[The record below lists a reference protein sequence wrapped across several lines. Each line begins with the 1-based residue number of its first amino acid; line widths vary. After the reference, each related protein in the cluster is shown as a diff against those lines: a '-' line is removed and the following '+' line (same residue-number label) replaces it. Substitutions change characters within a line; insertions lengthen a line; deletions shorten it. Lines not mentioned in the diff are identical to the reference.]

1 MSIHRPLGI
10 PAAVL
15 AALGSYCSPLAA
27 QETAAVEVEPLG
39 DITVTATRVEKS
51 ALRVPAAV
59 STVGQDDIQ
68 LGRELLGLDE
78 SLNSV
83 PGLFFQDRY
92 NFAQDLRIA
101 IRGFGARSNFG
112 IRGIRMYADGI
123 PMTTPDGQS
132 NVDEL
137 DLGVTDRIEVI
148 RGASSSLY
156 GASSGGVIN
165 IYTEDGPQTPFV
177 AARGIYGSYDE
188 QRHQLK
194 GGGQHGQLN
203 YLLGLSRLTLDGF
216 RDHSEVESNNL
227 NTKLRY
233 DIDPSSALTLTVN
246 VVHQPISDDPGAL
259 TVAELA
265 PGATQAACRAAGYE
279 NSDGRSAASCRNVA
293 YDSGESVDQQ
303 KFGLSYNKQFG
314 DKHEITVRNYYLWRT
329 FENKLVAGGGGA
341 PGTLEAL
348 LGNAPS
354 VNGNPNS
361 AWVEFDRFFF
371 GGGAQYTYADRFF
384 GHRNRFTLGFDIDKQ
399 EDDRQRYDN
408 DLGTRGDLR
417 FDELEEVLSRGV
429 YAQNEFAITE
439 SVELTAGAR
448 YDVVDYDVSDYFLSD
463 VTGDDSDSRSFDE
476 VSPMIGLLWSPMQ
489 AINVYGNI
497 STAFETPSTTE
508 FANTAA
514 NGTAGGL
521 NPDLDAQTSVSYEI
535 GVKGLIE
542 RAGVRYDVAV
552 FHIDT
557 EDELVN
563 VALQGAPIGRTFME
577 NAEETTRDGVEAALI
592 WQPAF
597 VPGLTLSGAYTYSD
611 FEYDS
616 FTGSVG
622 GTTGVIFDG
631 NALPGI
637 PRHQFQGQVAY
648 FHRSGFYVGW
658 DWLHVGDF
666 YANNG
671 NTVENESYTVANLRL
686 GRDFAFGGWT
696 VAPFLGF
703 NNMFNAEY
711 NGNVRLNQDANGRFF
726 EPAPPS
732 SLYGGITVRYD
743 F

>member
-1 MSIHRPLGI
+1 MSRHRPFGAL
-10 PAAVL
+10 AVVL
-15 AALGSYCSPLAA
+15 AALGTHASPLVA
-27 QETAAVEVEPLG
+27 QESSADEIEQLG
-39 DITVTATRVEKS
+39 DVTVTATRVEKS
-51 ALRVPAAV
+51 ALKVPASV

-68 LGRELLGLDE
+68 LGRQLLGLDE
-78 SLNSV
+78 SLNGV

-112 IRGIRMYADGI
+112 IRGIRMYSDGI

-165 IYTEDGPQTPFV
+165 LYTEDGPDTPFV
-177 AARGIYGSYDE
+177 SAQGTYGSYDQ
-188 QRHQLK
+188 QRYQLK
-194 GGGQHGQLN
+194 GGGQYGPLN
-203 YLLGLSRLTLDGF
+203 YLLGLSRLSLDGF
-216 RDHSEVESNNL
+216 RDQSEVESNNL

-246 VVHQPISDDPGAL
+246 VVHQPTSDDPGAL
-259 TVAELA
+259 TAAELA
-265 PGATQAACRAAGYE
+265 PGATQAACRAAGFE
-279 NSDGRSAASCRNVA
+279 NSDGRSAASCRNIA
-293 YDSGESVDQQ
+293 YNAGESVDQQ
-303 KFGLSYNKQFG
+303 KFGLSYNKRFG
-314 DKHEITVRNYYLWRT
+314 EKHEITLRNYYLWRT
-329 FENKLVAGGGGA
+329 FENRLVAGG
-341 PGTLEAL
+341 PGL
-348 LGNAPS
+348 LGNIT
-354 VNGNPNS
+354 NNS
-361 AWVEFDRFFF
+361 AWVEFDRFFY
-371 GGGAQYTYADRFF
+371 GGGGQYTYTDQLF
-384 GHRNRFTLGFDIDKQ
+384 GHNNRFSIGFDVDKQ
-399 EDDRQRYDN
+399 EDDRRRFDN
-408 DLGTRGDLR
+408 NLGTRGNLR

-429 YAQNEFAITE
+429 YAQNEFAIAE
-439 SVELTAGAR
+439 SVELTAGVR
-448 YDVVDYDVSDYFLSD
+448 YDVVDYDISDDFLSD

-476 VSPMIGLLWSPMQ
+476 VSPMVGLLWSPMQ
-489 AINVYGNI
+489 AINVYGNV

-514 NGTAGGL
+514 NGSAGGL
-521 NPDLDAQTSVSYEI
+521 NADLEAQTSVSYEI
-535 GVKGLIE
+535 GIKGLIE
-542 RAGVRYDVAV
+542 RAGIRYDVAL

-563 VALQGAPIGRTFME
+563 VTLQGAPIGRTFME
-577 NAEETTRDGVEAALI
+577 NADETTRDGVEAALS

-611 FEYDS
+611 FEYES

-622 GTTGVIFDG
+622 ASAGVIFDG
-631 NALPGI
+631 NVLPGI
-637 PRHQFQGQVAY
+637 PKHQFQGQIAY
-648 FHRSGFYVGW
+648 FHSSGFYVAW

-686 GRDFAFGGWT
+686 GRDFAFGGWS

-711 NGNVRLNQDANGRFF
+711 NGNVRVNQDLNGRFF
-726 EPAPPS
+726 EPAPPQN
-732 SLYGGITVRYD
+732 LYGGITVRYD

>member
-1 MSIHRPLGI
+1 
-10 PAAVL
+10 
-15 AALGSYCSPLAA
+15 
-27 QETAAVEVEPLG
+27 
-39 DITVTATRVEKS
+39 
-51 ALRVPAAV
+51 
-59 STVGQDDIQ
+59 
-68 LGRELLGLDE
+68 
-78 SLNSV
+78 
-83 PGLFFQDRY
+83 
-92 NFAQDLRIA
+92 
-101 IRGFGARSNFG
+101 
-112 IRGIRMYADGI
+112 
-123 PMTTPDGQS
+123 
-132 NVDEL
+132 
-137 DLGVTDRIEVI
+137 VI

-165 IYTEDGPQTPFV
+165 IYTEDGPETPFV
-177 AARGIYGSYDE
+177 AARGTYGSYDE
-188 QRHQLK
+188 QRYQLK
-194 GGGQHGQLN
+194 GGGQYGQLN

-259 TVAELA
+259 TAAELA
-265 PGATQAACRAAGYE
+265 PGASQAACRAAGFE

-303 KFGLSYNKQFG
+303 KFGLSYNKRFG
-314 DKHEITVRNYYLWRT
+314 EKHEITLRNYYLWRA
-329 FENKLVAGGGGA
+329 FENKLVAGG
-341 PGTLEAL
+341 PGQ
-348 LGNAPS
+348 LGNTT
-354 VNGNPNS
+354 NNS

-371 GGGAQYTYADRFF
+371 GGGAQYTYTDQLF
-384 GHRNRFTLGFDIDKQ
+384 GHRNRFSLGFDIDKQ
-399 EDDRQRYDN
+399 EDDRQRFDN
-408 DLGTRGDLR
+408 NLGVRGDLR

-439 SVELTAGAR
+439 SVELTAGVR
-448 YDVVDYDVSDYFLSD
+448 YDVVDYDVSDDFLTD

-476 VSPMIGLLWSPMQ
+476 VSPMVGVLWSPMP
-489 AINVYGNI
+489 AVNLYGNI

-521 NPDLDAQTSVSYEI
+521 NTDLDAQTSVS
-535 GVKGLIE
+535 
-542 RAGVRYDVAV
+542 YDVAV

-577 NAEETTRDGVEAALI
+577 NADETTRDGVEAALS

-622 GTTGVIFDG
+622 ATAGVVFDG

-637 PRHQFQGQVAY
+637 PKHQFQGQVAY
-648 FHRSGFYVGW
+648 FHRSGFYVAW

-671 NTVENESYTVANLRL
+671 NSVENQSYTVANLRL
-686 GRDFAFGGWT
+686 GRDFAFGGWS

-732 SLYGGITVRYD
+732 NLYGGVTVRYD

>member
-1 MSIHRPLGI
+1 MSIQRPFGPLT
-10 PAAVL
+10 AVL
-15 AALGSYCSPLAA
+15 TALAACPWPLPA
-27 QETAAVEVEPLG
+27 QETGAGGVEQLG
-39 DITVTATRVEKS
+39 DVTVTATRVEKS
-51 ALRVPAAV
+51 ALKVPAAV
-59 STVGQDDIQ
+59 STVGQEEIQ
-68 LGRELLGLDE
+68 LGREMLGLDE

-137 DLGVTDRIEVI
+137 DLGVTDHIEVI
-148 RGASSSLY
+148 RGTSSSLY

-165 IYTEDGPQTPFV
+165 IYTEDGPLTPFV
-177 AARGIYGSYDE
+177 SARGTYGSYDE
-188 QRHQLK
+188 QRYQLK
-194 GGGQHGQLN
+194 GGGQYGPLN
-203 YLLGLSRLTLDGF
+203 YLLGLSRLTLEGF

-233 DIDPSSALTLTVN
+233 DIDPSSALTLTAN

-259 TVAELA
+259 TAAELA
-265 PGATQAACRAAGYE
+265 PGATQAACRAAGFE

-303 KFGLSYNKQFG
+303 KFGLSYNRRFG
-314 DKHEITVRNYYLWRT
+314 AKHEITLRNYYLWRA
-329 FENKLVAGGGGA
+329 FENKLVAGGQGQ
-341 PGTLEAL
+341 
-348 LGNAPS
+348 LGNTT
-354 VNGNPNS
+354 NNS
-361 AWVEFDRFFF
+361 AWVEFDRFFY
-371 GGGAQYTYADRFF
+371 GGGAQYTYTDHFF
-384 GHRNRFTLGFDIDKQ
+384 GHHNRFSIGFDIDKQ

-408 DLGTRGDLR
+408 VLGTRGDLR

-439 SVELTAGAR
+439 SVELTAGVR
-448 YDVVDYDVSDYFLSD
+448 YDVVDYDVSDHFLSD

-476 VSPMIGLLWSPMQ
+476 VSPMIGLVWSPMQ

-521 NPDLDAQTSVSYEI
+521 NADLDAQTSVSYEI

-542 RAGVRYDVAV
+542 TAGVRYDVAV

-563 VALQGAPIGRTFME
+563 VTLPGAPIGRTFME
-577 NAEETTRDGVEAALI
+577 NADEATRDGVEAALS

-622 GTTGVIFDG
+622 ATAGVVFDG

-637 PRHQFQGQVAY
+637 PRQQFQGRVAY
-648 FHRSGFYVGW
+648 FHRSGFYVSW

-671 NTVENESYTVANLRL
+671 NTVENESYTLANLIL
-686 GRDFAFGGWT
+686 GRDFAFGGWS
-696 VAPFLGF
+696 VAPYLGF

-732 SLYGGITVRYD
+732 NLYGGVTVRYD